1 MSNSPIIYCRTTT
14 DRELQEILRLQQKN
28 LIAGLSME
36 EQKQEGFVTV
46 AHSFDLLKK
55 MGAVCPHIIAKV
67 NEKVIGYTLCMHP
80 RFAGEISLLEP
91 MFREIDKV
99 LPKHTKYMVM
109 GQICID
115 KAYRNKGL
123 FRMLYQKMVQ
133 ALGTEFEAIV
143 TEVDTNNLRSLKA
156 HHAIGF
162 EHLKTHKSEG
172 KTWELVVL
180 KI

>member
-1 MSNSPIIYCRTTT
+1 
-14 DRELQEILRLQQKN
+14 
-28 LIAGLSME
+28 
-36 EQKQEGFVTV
+36 
-46 AHSFDLLKK
+46 
-55 MGAVCPHIIAKV
+55 
-67 NEKVIGYTLCMHP
+67 
-80 RFAGEISLLEP
+80 
-91 MFREIDKV
+91 
-99 LPKHTKYMVM
+99 
-109 GQICID
+109 CID